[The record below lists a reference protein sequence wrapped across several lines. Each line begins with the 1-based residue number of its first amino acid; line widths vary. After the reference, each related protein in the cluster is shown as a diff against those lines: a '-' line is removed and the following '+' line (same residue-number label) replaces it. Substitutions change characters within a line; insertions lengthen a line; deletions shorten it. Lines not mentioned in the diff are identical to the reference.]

1 MNKKPKKISKKA
13 FEQLLKK
20 NRATE
25 VELPTLEE
33 ITAEV
38 EAVRAAR
45 YNPK

>member
-1 MNKKPKKISKKA
+1 MNKITKKTSKKA

-20 NRATE
+20 IRATE
-25 VELPTLEE
+25 GELPTLEE